1 MSAGAHQHGGGV
13 GGGLQNHVTNCQ
25 LGWKKKHVEGEM
37 TVHVCPSASCHHIEG
52 LLNFYSGRLLVM
64 RYSLC
69 QLPSRYE
76 EREGRSRKAAGGR
89 NRNARLSFCMNVK

>member
-1 MSAGAHQHGGGV
+1 MSAGAHQHGE

-37 TVHVCPSASCHHIEG
+37 TVRVGPSASCHHIEG
-52 LLNFYSGRLLVM
+52 LLNFYGGRLLVM

-69 QLPSRYE
+69 QLPSRCKE
-76 EREGRSRKAAGGR
+76 WG
-89 NRNARLSFCMNVK
+89 V